1 VVKWLSRKTS
11 IISVKRSKRLR
22 LVKVNEK
29 RATLNPVFSP
39 AFSGKPVNAYRY
51 DYYNNHLTT
60 QLINHLTEFV
70 TKENTMFDS
79 KAIIDA
85 LVGCDEPK
93 VLDLVQNGLDEGVAA
108 KEILNQ
114 GLIAGMDVVGE
125 KMENEDMFI
134 PEVLM
139 AAKVM
144 SAAVGILKPLLAEED
159 MSAMGRVIIGTVK
172 GDLHDIG
179 KNLVAMMLE
188 SAGFEVYNLG
198 VDISPD
204 KFVSEVNEKNA
215 NMVCLSALLTT
226 TMPMMKQTIDAVVE
240 SGLRDRVKIM
250 VGGAPVTKNYANE
263 IGADGYAP
271 DAGSAT
277 KLAKALLQ

>member
-1 VVKWLSRKTS
+1 
-11 IISVKRSKRLR
+11 
-22 LVKVNEK
+22 
-29 RATLNPVFSP
+29 
-39 AFSGKPVNAYRY
+39 
-51 DYYNNHLTT
+51 
-60 QLINHLTEFV
+60 
-70 TKENTMFDS
+70 MFDFKLIVDS
-79 KAIIDA
+79 LIE
-85 LVGCDEPK
+85 CDEAK
-93 VLDLVQNGLDEGVAA
+93 VLKLVQNGLDEGVAA

-277 KLAKALLQ
+277 KLAKTLLQ

>member
-1 VVKWLSRKTS
+1 
-11 IISVKRSKRLR
+11 
-22 LVKVNEK
+22 
-29 RATLNPVFSP
+29 
-39 AFSGKPVNAYRY
+39 
-51 DYYNNHLTT
+51 
-60 QLINHLTEFV
+60 
-70 TKENTMFDS
+70 MFDF
-79 KAIIDA
+79 KTIENA
-85 LVGCDEPK
+85 LIEFDESK
-93 VLDLVQNGLDEGVAA
+93 VLKLVQNALDQGVAA

-125 KMENEDMFI
+125 KMESEEMFI

-139 AAKVM
+139 AAKTM
-144 SAAVGILKPLLAEED
+144 SSAVDILKPLLAD
-159 MSAMGRVIIGTVK
+159 GDITAMGKIVIGTVK

-204 KFVSEVNEKNA
+204 KFVEEINEKNA
-215 NMVCLSALLTT
+215 NLVCLSALLTT
-226 TMPMMKQTIDAVVE
+226 TMPMMKQTIDAVAE

-250 VGGAPVTKNYANE
+250 VGGAPVTENYAKT

-277 KLAKALLQ
+277 KLAKTLLQ